1 MTEKYYFDT
10 SIWLDLFENR
20 DEPNLPKGK
29 LAISLLNKI
38 IKEGGKIINS
48 EIVKNEMIAIGYTK
62 YEIEALFMQF
72 KKIILWV
79 YSNKKQFGKA
89 KDLSKK
95 RDVPIFDALHA
106 IIARDSGAI
115 MVTRDKHFEKLLDIA
130 NYKKPEEII

>member
-95 RDVPIFDALHA
+95 RGVPIFDALHA

>member
-95 RDVPIFDALHA
+95 RGVPIFDALHA

-130 NYKKPEEII
+130 NYKKPEELI

>member
-130 NYKKPEEII
+130 NYKKPEELI